1 MQIVREKEKQ
11 LVVLYGGMQ
20 MKKVGIPKINIDKSN
35 FEKLCQMQCTLE
47 EIAGFFDCC
56 DDTINNWCKEVYDDN
71 FSGVYKK
78 KSMAGKISLRR
89 NQFKIAENNASM
101 AIFLGKQYLGQR
113 DSFPDEVNYTE
124 VNKGI
129 MNIANLINNP
139 VKNSTEKDVEDE

>member
-20 MKKVGIPKINIDKSN
+20 MKKVGRPKTNIDKSN

-113 DSFPDEVNYTE
+113 DNIEVEHKDLSKVEELLSKIDKEAKND
-124 VNKGI
+124 NK
-129 MNIANLINNP
+129 
-139 VKNSTEKDVEDE
+139 

>member
-1 MQIVREKEKQ
+1 
-11 LVVLYGGMQ
+11 
-20 MKKVGIPKINIDKSN
+20 MKKVGRPKTNIDKSN

-113 DSFPDEVNYTE
+113 DNVEVEHKDLSKVEELLNE
-124 VNKGI
+124 IDKEANNDNK
-129 MNIANLINNP
+129 
-139 VKNSTEKDVEDE
+139 

>member
-1 MQIVREKEKQ
+1 
-11 LVVLYGGMQ
+11 
-20 MKKVGIPKINIDKSN
+20 MKKVGRPKTNIDKSN

-78 KSMAGKISLRR
+78 KSVAGKISLRR

-113 DSFPDEVNYTE
+113 DNIEVEHKDLSKVEELLSKIDKEAKND
-124 VNKGI
+124 NK
-129 MNIANLINNP
+129 
-139 VKNSTEKDVEDE
+139 

>member
-1 MQIVREKEKQ
+1 
-11 LVVLYGGMQ
+11 
-20 MKKVGIPKINIDKSN
+20 MKKVGRPKTNIDKSN

-56 DDTINNWCKEVYDDN
+56 DDTINNWCKEVYDDT

-113 DSFPDEVNYTE
+113 DNIEVEHKDLSKVEELLSKIDKEAKND
-124 VNKGI
+124 NK
-129 MNIANLINNP
+129 
-139 VKNSTEKDVEDE
+139 

>member
-1 MQIVREKEKQ
+1 
-11 LVVLYGGMQ
+11 
-20 MKKVGIPKINIDKSN
+20 MKKVGRPKTNIDKSN

-78 KSMAGKISLRR
+78 KSMVGKISLRR

-113 DSFPDEVNYTE
+113 DNIEVEHKDLSKVEELLSKIDKEANND
-124 VNKGI
+124 NK
-129 MNIANLINNP
+129 
-139 VKNSTEKDVEDE
+139 

>member
-1 MQIVREKEKQ
+1 
-11 LVVLYGGMQ
+11 
-20 MKKVGIPKINIDKSN
+20 MKKVGRPKTNIDKSN

-56 DDTINNWCKEVYDDN
+56 DDTINNWCKEVYDDT

-113 DSFPDEVNYTE
+113 DNIEVE
-124 VNKGI
+124 HKDLSKVEELLNKI
-129 MNIANLINNP
+129 DKEANNDN
-139 VKNSTEKDVEDE
+139 K

>member
-1 MQIVREKEKQ
+1 
-11 LVVLYGGMQ
+11 
-20 MKKVGIPKINIDKSN
+20 MKKVGRPKTNIDKSN

-78 KSMAGKISLRR
+78 KSMVGKISLRR

-113 DSFPDEVNYTE
+113 DNIEVEHKDLSKVEELLSKIDKEAKND
-124 VNKGI
+124 NK
-129 MNIANLINNP
+129 
-139 VKNSTEKDVEDE
+139 

>member
-1 MQIVREKEKQ
+1 
-11 LVVLYGGMQ
+11 
-20 MKKVGIPKINIDKSN
+20 MKKVGRPKTNIDKSN

-71 FSGVYKK
+71 LSGVYKK

-101 AIFLGKQYLGQR
+101 AIFLGKQYLKQR
-113 DSFPDEVNYTE
+113 DNIEVE
-124 VNKGI
+124 HKDLSKVEELLNKI
-129 MNIANLINNP
+129 DKEANNDN
-139 VKNSTEKDVEDE
+139 K

>member
-1 MQIVREKEKQ
+1 
-11 LVVLYGGMQ
+11 
-20 MKKVGIPKINIDKSN
+20 MKKAGRPKTNIDKSN

-113 DSFPDEVNYTE
+113 DNIEVEHKDLSKVEELLSKIDKEANND
-124 VNKGI
+124 NK
-129 MNIANLINNP
+129 
-139 VKNSTEKDVEDE
+139 

>member
-1 MQIVREKEKQ
+1 
-11 LVVLYGGMQ
+11 
-20 MKKVGIPKINIDKSN
+20 MKKIGRPKTNIDKSN

-101 AIFLGKQYLGQR
+101 AIFLGKQYLKQR
-113 DSFPDEVNYTE
+113 DNIEVE
-124 VNKGI
+124 HKDLSKVEELLNKI
-129 MNIANLINNP
+129 DKEANNDN
-139 VKNSTEKDVEDE
+139 K

>member
-1 MQIVREKEKQ
+1 
-11 LVVLYGGMQ
+11 
-20 MKKVGIPKINIDKSN
+20 MKKVGRPKTNIDKSN

-78 KSMAGKISLRR
+78 KSMIGKISLRR

-113 DSFPDEVNYTE
+113 DNIEVEHKDLSKVEELLSKIDKEAKND
-124 VNKGI
+124 NK
-129 MNIANLINNP
+129 
-139 VKNSTEKDVEDE
+139 

>member
-1 MQIVREKEKQ
+1 
-11 LVVLYGGMQ
+11 
-20 MKKVGIPKINIDKSN
+20 MKKVGRPKTKIDKLN

-89 NQFKIAENNASM
+89 NQFKIAEKNASM
-101 AIFLGKQYLGQR
+101 AIFLGKQYLKQK
-113 DSFPDEVNYTE
+113 DNIEVESTQLVKVQE
-124 VNKGI
+124 LLNKI
-129 MNIANLINNP
+129 EEEAN
-139 VKNSTEKDVEDE
+139 K

>member
-1 MQIVREKEKQ
+1 
-11 LVVLYGGMQ
+11 
-20 MKKVGIPKINIDKSN
+20 MKKVGRPKTNIDKSN

-101 AIFLGKQYLGQR
+101 AIFLGKQYLGQK
-113 DSFPDEVNYTE
+113 DNIEVEHNAQNGILGDLIGAL
-124 VNKGI
+124 NKAKE
-129 MNIANLINNP
+129 N
-139 VKNSTEKDVEDE
+139 K